1 MAATCLA
8 NYLLACE
15 MQNYLHDK
23 EIDFISMK
31 LIFKLL
37 LVSVL
42 ALLFFVY
49 SRRRHHSPV
58 LAIMDPDDDVRENII
73 HYDEEGV
80 GKFTAITTTYQK
92 KREKNLNRSSSF
104 GIFEAARSTVSCN
117 SVPML
122 CSFYH

>member
-1 MAATCLA
+1 
-8 NYLLACE
+8 
-15 MQNYLHDK
+15 
-23 EIDFISMK
+23 MK

-37 LVSVL
+37 LISVL

-80 GKFTAITTTYQK
+80 GKFTAITTKRPKKQRKGFKQK
-92 KREKNLNRSSSF
+92 SSSF
-104 GIFEAARSTVSCN
+104 GTFEAAR
-117 SVPML
+117 
-122 CSFYH
+122 